1 MQKRLVVRSEA
12 VVLGTSG
19 SKEADAAE
27 PALRLDSSGI
37 SVAGG
42 VVLELDPGAVLSIPQ
57 AADVFGAI
65 SDSLMSLPV
74 SDDVIDASH
83 TFEPITFSKF
93 DASAPLPVGL
103 GGTGIGSPT
112 GGAALVGNGTGPL
125 SSVPELRLGDP
136 SGASSLDVAGGI
148 RLAEVDGQGNATG
161 GTFAISSTE
170 DGWGRPALVMERQ
183 GGERIDVAS
192 PLRSVGPV
200 VASVELVSA
209 AGDARVYGVAFE
221 AYRPSRVFLAAFLI
235 DQAPALATPV
245 TAMRVATGYRAV
257 ASGGGDVSAAQ
268 PLAGQGGG
276 AGVSRSAYYTSHSLT
291 VTEGFLGTIACVVT
305 DLWGNM
311 SAVYELGA

>member
-1 MQKRLVVRSEA
+1 MPERLVVRSEA

-19 SKEADAAE
+19 SKEAVAAE

-42 VVLELDPGAVLSIPQ
+42 VVLELEPGAVLSIPQ
-57 AADVFGAI
+57 AADVFGTVGA
-65 SDSLMSLPV
+65 SLMSLPV
-74 SDDVIDASH
+74 ADGVIDS
-83 TFEPITFSKF
+83 TYSVEPIPLSKF
-93 DASAPLPVGL
+93 DASVPLPVGL
-103 GGTGIGSPT
+103 GGTGLGNPA

-136 SGASSLDVAGGI
+136 GGASSLDVAGGI

-161 GTFAISSTE
+161 ETFAIYSTE
-170 DGWGRPALVMERQ
+170 DGWGRPALVIERP

-200 VASVELVSA
+200 VTSVELISA

-221 AYRPSRVFLAAFLI
+221 AYRPSRVYLAAFPT
-235 DQAPALATPV
+235 DQAPALVTPV

-268 PLAGQGGG
+268 PLTSPGVGT
-276 AGVSRSAYYTSHSLT
+276 GVSRSAYYTSHSLT